1 MARKRRLPLRKRVE
15 ASQGS
20 RTVSQVLNSK
30 KVFRC
35 AKGGHGKADAVI
47 VLSRNPKHNAK
58 AFEKKMNKLMDLGKQ
73 GKLKK
78 QAPNRN
84 GAAQKAYRDQ
94 VQSQIDNITDTQQ
107 RQRLQDAFD
116 SMDADHIHELQ
127 ASGLDVADNLWL
139 LDGGVNSSVG
149 AQIMN
154 RLKHLN
160 TGETFQ
166 IYVDRW

>member
-1 MARKRRLPLRKRVE
+1 MARTRKVPLKQRVL

-20 RTVSQVLNSK
+20 RLLDKVLGNN
-30 KVFRC
+30 KVFRF
-35 AKGGHGKADAVI
+35 AKGGSRDPDAVI
-47 VLSRNPKHNAK
+47 VLNRNPKHPK
-58 AFEKKMNKLMDLGKQ
+58 KDFEKKINKLMDLGKQ

-78 QAPNRN
+78 AAPNRH
-84 GAAQKAYRDQ
+84 GLAQQQYRNQ
-94 VQSQIDNITDTQQ
+94 VQSEIDRITDPTQ
-107 RQRLQDAFD
+107 RKNLQDAFD

-127 ASGLDVADNLWL
+127 ASGLDVSNNLWL

-154 RLKHLN
+154 RLKHLDP
-160 TGETFQ
+160 GDTFQ